1 MYVPFVSE
9 WSPSLYLNMV
19 IVAMEL
25 GKTSNEI
32 KEVFRKISDFGDLV
46 WSRVWLESMCH
57 PFRNGIFVMEL
68 CTCVLGLCKWIDFM
82 VCK

>member
-9 WSPSLYLNMV
+9 WSPSSYLNMV

-46 WSRVWLESMCH
+46 
-57 PFRNGIFVMEL
+57 
-68 CTCVLGLCKWIDFM
+68 
-82 VCK
+82 